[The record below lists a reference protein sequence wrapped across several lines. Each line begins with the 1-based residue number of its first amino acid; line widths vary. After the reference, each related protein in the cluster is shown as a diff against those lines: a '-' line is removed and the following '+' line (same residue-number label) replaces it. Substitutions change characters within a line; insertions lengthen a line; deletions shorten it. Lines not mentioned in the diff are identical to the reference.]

1 MLSRRTVR
9 IKVLQLLYN
18 LNRDSD
24 LTFHQAKKLYW
35 DQIDATFHLY
45 LFNLYSFIQVAKESL
60 EDDAKRKAKYLPT
73 EEDRLFKPKLY
84 DNPIIRYLDT
94 NTELLKLFKKYE
106 FGSKADKDL
115 FKNLYNEYLKEASYQ
130 QFLREETDNERI
142 LEELL
147 NLYRFCRKNSI
158 FTELMEDHY
167 FNWEDDNSVVI
178 GATKKT
184 IKACPN
190 GNDRFF
196 YDYYPEDETI
206 KKFGETLLIKT
217 FENDKYYSEMI
228 GAQLANWDIDRVA
241 IIDMILLKMA
251 ITEFLHFESIPVK
264 VTINEYLDIAK
275 LYSTPKSNEFING
288 VLVALQAKLESKNL
302 IQKSGRGLL
311 E

>member
-115 FKNLYNEYLKEASYQ
+115 YKNLYNEYLKEASYQ

-217 FENDKYYSEMI
+217 FENDKNYSEMI

>member
-24 LTFHQAKKLYW
+24 LTFHQAKELYW
-35 DQIDATFHLY
+35 DQIDATFHVY

-60 EDDAKRKAKYLPT
+60 EDHAKRKAKYLPT
-73 EEDRLFKPKLY
+73 EVDRVFKPKLY

-94 NTELLKLFKKYE
+94 NSELVKLFKKYE
-106 FGSKADKDL
+106 FDSKADKDL
-115 FKNLYNEYLKEASYQ
+115 YKNLYNEYLKEASYQ
-130 QFLREETDNERI
+130 QFLLEETDNERI

-167 FNWEDDNSVVI
+167 FNWEDDSSVVI

-206 KKFGETLLIKT
+206 KKFGETLLVKV
-217 FENDKYYSEMI
+217 FENDKNYSEII
-228 GAQLANWDIDRVA
+228 GAQLVNWELDRVA

-251 ITEFLHFESIPVK
+251 LTEFLHFESIPVK

-288 VLVALQAKLESKNL
+288 VLVALQAKLESENL
-302 IQKSGRGLL
+302 IHKSGRGLL